1 MSILKSLIYEQF
13 YINMWL
19 IYQSTSAAAR
29 KDGGSMR
36 KSLPLEQLDG
46 VIDGIVSHIHDYTKS
61 PKDFTRDRKLNAGTL
76 IRTTLDMQGNSLN
89 AELYDAFPDIDKRM
103 TASAYEQAK
112 DKLLPKAFED
122 IFHGYNKTMENLK
135 TLDIVDSYRVYAAD
149 GCKFNVPYQKD
160 SIYAVDN
167 GDAKPY
173 AMLNANMLFDLMNRT
188 YQDCILQTIAESDER
203 KAATEMIKRL
213 DASSPYI
220 VIMDRGYASFN
231 MFETL
236 NRILNCHYIIR
247 MKASEIREIRELPDE
262 ECDKEIT
269 FRITTSN
276 HYYTQ
281 NHKADPYLHLI
292 HHPKKHYKK
301 VLSKNTKDQIWD
313 FEQFCK
319 VKVRIVKFRIN
330 DPDTGKEQWEVLAT
344 NLNRFEF
351 HIERMK
357 EMYHMRWDIE
367 TSFRELKYTL
377 GAVNFH
383 SKKPEFIQMEL
394 YSHFIM
400 FNAVSRHIS
409 SLNVP
414 QTNHKHKYAIDFK
427 MACKI
432 VRRYYRMFCD
442 DPPENI
448 YLDMLSYINP
458 VRPGRKDKRN
468 MKAKSVVW
476 FVYRV
481 A

>member
-1 MSILKSLIYEQF
+1 M
-13 YINMWL
+13 
-19 IYQSTSAAAR
+19 
-29 KDGGSMR
+29 
-36 KSLPLEQLDG
+36 
-46 VIDGIVSHIHDYTKS
+46 
-61 PKDFTRDRKLNAGTL
+61 
-76 IRTTLDMQGNSLN
+76 
-89 AELYDAFPDIDKRM
+89 
-103 TASAYEQAK
+103 
-112 DKLLPKAFED
+112 
-122 IFHGYNKTMENLK
+122 
-135 TLDIVDSYRVYAAD
+135 DSYRVYAAD
-149 GCKFNVPYQKD
+149 GCKFNVPYRKD
-160 SIYAVDN
+160 STYAVDN

-188 YQDCILQTIAESDER
+188 YQDCVLQTIAESDER
-203 KAATEMIKRL
+203 KAAAEMIKHL

-236 NRILNCHYIIR
+236 NRVPNCHYIIR
-247 MKASEIREIRELPDE
+247 MKSSEIREIRELPDE

-269 FRITTSN
+269 FRITTSSHFYN
-276 HYYTQ
+276 Q
-281 NHKADPYLHLI
+281 NHKADPYLHYVQ
-292 HHPKKHYKK
+292 HPKKHYKK
-301 VLSKNTKDQIWD
+301 VLSKNTKDQTWD

-319 VKVRIVKFRIN
+319 VKVRIMKFRIN

-344 NLNRFEF
+344 NLNKFEF
-351 HIERMK
+351 PIERMK

-367 TSFRELKYTL
+367 TSFRELKYAL

-400 FNAVSRHIS
+400 FNAVSRHINTLS
-409 SLNVP
+409 VP

-427 MACKI
+427 MACKV
-432 VRRYYRMFCD
+432 VRHYYRMFCN

-448 YLDMLSYINP
+448 YPDMLSYINP